1 MKKKR
6 LKNKGILFWVTGL
19 SGTGKSTLGE
29 LILPYIRKKYGPT
42 LIVHG
47 DDFRSLFE
55 LKGYSKIMR
64 LKNCK
69 KYIKF
74 AKYVTNQNIN
84 LIFTVIGMHHEIRG
98 WNKKNIKNYVE
109 IYIDKENYDKTV
121 DKKRLKKN
129 IVGINIKPEL
139 PKNPDIKI
147 FNNFNKSVKYLSEEL
162 IKKINQKI

>member
-6 LKNKGILFWVTGL
+6 FKNKGILFWVTGL

-55 LKGYSKIMR
+55 LRGYSKIMR

>member
-6 LKNKGILFWVTGL
+6 FKNKGILFWVTGL

>member
-6 LKNKGILFWVTGL
+6 FKNKGILFWVTGL

-84 LIFTVIGMHHEIRG
+84 LIFTVIGMYHEIRD

>member
-1 MKKKR
+1 MKKKI

>member
-1 MKKKR
+1 
-6 LKNKGILFWVTGL
+6 
-19 SGTGKSTLGE
+19 
-29 LILPYIRKKYGPT
+29 
-42 LIVHG
+42 
-47 DDFRSLFE
+47 
-55 LKGYSKIMR
+55 MR